1 MGRPRGEAVC
11 ECVKIGRVRAGG
23 GGREGRVE
31 GRVSNGTVLHPND
44 LLQVQPL
51 NYAAV
56 RENPAGLDVTA

>member
-1 MGRPRGEAVC
+1 MC
-11 ECVKIGRVRAGG
+11 EDRTGAGWG
-23 GGREGRVE
+23 VGGREGRVE